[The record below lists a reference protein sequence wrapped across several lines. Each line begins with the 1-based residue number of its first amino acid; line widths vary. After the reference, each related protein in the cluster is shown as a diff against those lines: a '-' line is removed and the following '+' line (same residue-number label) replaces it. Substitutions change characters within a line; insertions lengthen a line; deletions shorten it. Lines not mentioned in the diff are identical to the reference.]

1 MAIEEELLQEM
12 VQVFA
17 QLRRMAQRFQ
27 HAAGS
32 SRGRQERMLREAMR
46 DWLREDPQANALR
59 QRMEDREFERRVAAE
74 VDRVIEDR
82 LEPQNDPG
90 ERYRDG
96 VDEAQERR
104 EQDEQARHDKDRD
117 DNGIDD
123 AVEQR
128 DQAQQNLDRSNDRD
142 GDGVD
147 DAVERREQDRKEQ
160 DRAENRKR
168 EEQRQVEENSDN
180 VRPDL
185 APVAVGA
192 AAEAV
197 VDEERAAEDAAARET
212 DAAARETEAAAQET
226 AQRGDA
232 EPGIDPLDADVDSD
246 ERAEAAA
253 EADGQSPQTADQ
265 EALATAAEVDG
276 RPVDERDGRLVD
288 EPDERAEE
296 APRADAEIQ
305 DQESAGQRPVD
316 EQREREEIAET
327 DEGLND
333 RASEPQSGAD
343 EDLDQDGPQ
352 DSRQVG
358 VDRDDELDDRA
369 GGDDVTVQE
378 PEPGLPTAGDR
389 AEANKLENSQDA
401 PDQAEQATTDS
412 QVSNDQ
418 SEAALPADALKAQAL
433 NQSGQNPASEAAT
446 APGEVPTAT
455 PPAGVTAGRHYRLQR
470 EGTKQQKDTGAERS
484 IGD

>member
-12 VQVFA
+12 VRVFA
-17 QLRRMAQRFQ
+17 QLRRMVQRFQ
-27 HAAGS
+27 GAANL
-32 SRGRQERMLREAMR
+32 SRGRQERMLREAIR
-46 DWLREDPQANALR
+46 DWLREDPRANALR
-59 QRMEDREFERRVAAE
+59 ERMEDGEFERRVAAE
-74 VDRVIEDR
+74 ADRVIEER

-90 ERYRDG
+90 ERYRNPA
-96 VDEAQERR
+96 DEAQQRR
-104 EQDEQARHDKDRD
+104 EQEEHVRD
-117 DNGIDD
+117 DEDRNGNGVDD

-128 DQAQQNLDRSNDRD
+128 DQAQEDLDRRNDRD
-142 GDGVD
+142 RDGVD
-147 DAVERREQDRKEQ
+147 DAVERREQDREEQ

-168 EEQRQVEENSDN
+168 EEEQQVEESSDN
-180 VRPDL
+180 VRLDL

-197 VDEERAAEDAAARET
+197 VDEERAAEE
-212 DAAARETEAAAQET
+212 AAARETEAVAQET

-232 EPGIDPLDADVDSD
+232 EPGIDPLNADVDSD
-246 ERAEAAA
+246 ERAEAVEATA
-253 EADGQSPQTADQ
+253 EADGQTPQTRDQ
-265 EALATAAEVDG
+265 EALATAEVDD
-276 RPVDERDGRLVD
+276 RPADERDDRLLD

-296 APRADAEIQ
+296 ARPADAEIE
-305 DQESAGQRPVD
+305 DQESAQEHAAQRPVD

-327 DEGLND
+327 DEGVDD
-333 RASEPQSGAD
+333 RASESQTGAD
-343 EDLDQDGPQ
+343 EDLDRDGPQ

-369 GGDDVTVQE
+369 GGDEATVHE

-389 AEANKLENSQDA
+389 AEANKVENSQDA
-401 PDQAEQATTDS
+401 PDQAEQVTTDS

-418 SEAALPADALKAQAL
+418 TGAALPDDALKAQAL
-433 NQSGQNPASEAAT
+433 NHGGQRPASEAAT

-455 PPAGVTAGRHYRLQR
+455 PHAGVTAGRQHRLQR
-470 EGTKQQKDTGAERS
+470 QGTKQEQEYTGPERI